1 MSNEKLHLIIVV
13 FQDLHQRTIM
23 QRDGVGESYE
33 RVSAR
38 LWMSPADMDRLGVLD
53 RDFVEIQ
60 SDTGTVVVRARTL
73 PECKDGVGYMP
84 ASLYA
89 MRLTNYNPSTT
100 QMADLQRFEGGV
112 GRTDMPITPVLALI
126 KGDS

>member
-1 MSNEKLHLIIVV
+1 
-13 FQDLHQRTIM
+13 M
-23 QRDGVGESYE
+23 QRDVVGESYE

-38 LWMSPADMDRLGVLD
+38 LWMSQADMDRLDVRD
-53 RDFVEIQ
+53 RDIVQIQ

-84 ASLYA
+84 ESLY
-89 MRLTNYNPSTT
+89 TT
-100 QMADLQRFEGGV
+100 HITSYDPAAAQMADLQRFEGEV